1 MKKIINEIKR
11 TIRQEEQTYSDG
23 GETDNIIKG
32 WIEGLKYVVTLLDN
46 STEVE
51 MMDEALLVLESW
63 LERYRCA
70 LQEIADA
77 SATSHHAHHLSQ
89 IAQSALD
96 GEPTT
101 ADEHNIDLGDRSR
114 EEKIKKERK

>member
-23 GETDNIIKG
+23 GKTDNIIKG

-46 STEVE
+46 GADVE
-51 MMDEALLVLESW
+51 TNEALLVLESW

>member
-1 MKKIINEIKR
+1 MKE
-11 TIRQEEQTYSDG
+11 
-23 GETDNIIKG
+23 NILI
-32 WIEGLKYVVTLLDN
+32 
-46 STEVE
+46 
-51 MMDEALLVLESW
+51 LESW

-77 SATSHHAHHLSQ
+77 SATSHHAHHLSR

>member
-1 MKKIINEIKR
+1 MKE
-11 TIRQEEQTYSDG
+11 
-23 GETDNIIKG
+23 NILI
-32 WIEGLKYVVTLLDN
+32 
-46 STEVE
+46 
-51 MMDEALLVLESW
+51 LESW

-77 SATSHHAHHLSQ
+77 SATSHHAHHLIT
-89 IAQSALD
+89 IAQIALD

-101 ADEHNIDLGDRSR
+101 ADKYNVYKSKPK